1 MFIDETHHSKKNALF
16 SHFFSDSAKTTSP
29 IEKTPENVN
38 SPPLHSSSQPKN
50 IDPTNVASTTTS
62 VQQNNLQQQLQT
74 TSQQQANTTP
84 TTTNNN
90 SPQTQQS
97 PCSNPQSSPLMPQS
111 PFQAPSASFFP
122 SPHQVCLFQAHFYI
136 TQFSVNAFLL

>member
-1 MFIDETHHSKKNALF
+1 MKMFIDETHHSKKCFVFTL
-16 SHFFSDSAKTTSP
+16 FFSDSAKTTSS

-38 SPPLHSSSQPKN
+38 SPPLQPKN
-50 IDPTNVASTTTS
+50 IDPTNVAPATS

-74 TSQQQANTTP
+74 TSQQQPNTTP
-84 TTTNNN
+84 ATTTNN

-111 PFQAPSASFFP
+111 PFQAPSTSFFP
-122 SPHQVCLFQAHFYI
+122 SPHQVCLFYFKLHKQ
-136 TQFSVNAFLL
+136 L

>member
-1 MFIDETHHSKKNALF
+1 MRRTILKNALF
-16 SHFFSDSAKTTSP
+16 SHFFFSDSAKTTSSTV
-29 IEKTPENVN
+29 KTPENVN
-38 SPPLHSSSQPKN
+38 SPPLQPKN

-111 PFQAPSASFFP
+111 PFQAPSTFFP

-136 TQFSVNAFLL
+136 TQFSINAFLL

>member
-1 MFIDETHHSKKNALF
+1 MKKCLVFIDETHQSKNALF
-16 SHFFSDSAKTTSP
+16 SHFFSESTKTTSSTV
-29 IEKTPENVN
+29 KTPENVN

-50 IDPTNVASTTTS
+50 IDPTNVASTTS

-74 TSQQQANTTP
+74 TSQQPQANTTP
-84 TTTNNN
+84 TTNNN

-111 PFQAPSASFFP
+111 PFQAPSTSFFP
-122 SPHQVCLFQAHFYI
+122 SPHQVC
-136 TQFSVNAFLL
+136 